1 MNSHRLGLVLAAF
14 TGGWHLTWSLLVLFG
29 WAQAV
34 IDFVFWLHFIA
45 PPYHVG
51 EFVVGRSAALIA
63 ITATFGYLS
72 GRILGAIWNAVQ
84 RGGAR

>member
-1 MNSHRLGLVLAAF
+1 MNSHRLGLVLATF
-14 TGGWHLTWSLLVLFG
+14 SGGWHLVWSLLVLFG

-45 PPYHVG
+45 PPYRVG
-51 EFVVGRSAALIA
+51 EFVAWRSAALIV
-63 ITATFGYLS
+63 ITATLAYLF

-84 RGGAR
+84 RGGPR